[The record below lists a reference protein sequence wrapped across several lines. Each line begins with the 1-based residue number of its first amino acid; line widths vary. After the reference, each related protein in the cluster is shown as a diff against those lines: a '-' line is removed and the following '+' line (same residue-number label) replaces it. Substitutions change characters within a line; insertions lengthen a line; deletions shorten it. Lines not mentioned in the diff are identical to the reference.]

1 LNQEIYTQFTQ
12 ASINGCPC
20 CTVVA
25 DNRVN
30 TINTNT
36 VTYVPGQTE
45 ITTPLNAFGTA
56 TCGFDGTARVT
67 LTDLTGGSGQY
78 QTSNTFHSTCSGAL
92 NDTFTTTTVGRSYL
106 GVPNGTWFFAIRDL
120 NNQTNATCIT
130 VVVDCFATGGGGGG
144 GGDVQVQ

>member
-1 LNQEIYTQFTQ
+1 
-12 ASINGCPC
+12 
-20 CTVVA
+20 
-25 DNRVN
+25 
-30 TINTNT
+30 
-36 VTYVPGQTE
+36 
-45 ITTPLNAFGTA
+45 
-56 TCGFDGTARVT
+56 
-67 LTDLTGGSGQY
+67 
-78 QTSNTFHSTCSGAL
+78 L